1 MRMKI
6 MRLGVLAILL
16 AVHGLAWGD
25 WDDRDEGIAAAQRGD
40 YDTAMREWRPL
51 AEQGYIEA

>member
-1 MRMKI
+1 MKI